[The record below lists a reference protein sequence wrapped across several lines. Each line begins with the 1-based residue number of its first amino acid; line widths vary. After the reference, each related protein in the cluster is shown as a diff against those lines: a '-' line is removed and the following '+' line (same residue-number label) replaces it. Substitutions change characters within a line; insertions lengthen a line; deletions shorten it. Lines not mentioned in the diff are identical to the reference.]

1 MLLPSNGML
10 KFFFIVEGT
19 TVSCNTWMCSAGRQK
34 KKKPAA
40 FVLRLSE
47 KNGVA
52 KRRLGERGGVKPVFC
67 KRNNREKDFRA

>member
-1 MLLPSNGML
+1 MLLPSNGMV

-34 KKKPAA
+34 KKNAA